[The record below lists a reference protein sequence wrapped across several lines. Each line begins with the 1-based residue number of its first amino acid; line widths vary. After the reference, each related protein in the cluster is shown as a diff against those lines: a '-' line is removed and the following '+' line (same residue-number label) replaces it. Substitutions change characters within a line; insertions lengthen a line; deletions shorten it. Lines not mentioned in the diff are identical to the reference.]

1 MAASIDAIPC
11 AYCGATPV
19 RLLKCGGCRIVRYCN
34 VICQKAHWKTHKLTC
49 KELSS
54 PGKKQEETPSTSPR
68 EASPPKG
75 EATSVG
81 NDEDGHWESTDEDEK
96 SPPRFP
102 LGTRVECCMG
112 PTWALGKVIKHGY
125 QEEGMSY
132 MASYQ
137 VQLDDGSLIYAPDD
151 LDTTIRLAPATAPP
165 PPVSS
170 SSSSSVP
177 RQRSVEG
184 KAGGAGIPEVF
195 RFPLGTRVDCRMQ
208 VVSQYPT
215 YLPNYPAMH
224 SISYTSSMT
233 HSYHHL

>member
-1 MAASIDAIPC
+1 M
-11 AYCGATPV
+11 
-19 RLLKCGGCRIVRYCN
+19 
-34 VICQKAHWKTHKLTC
+34 CQKAHWKVHKLTC
-49 KELSS
+49 TKDFAS
-54 PGKKQEETPSTSPR
+54 PKKHEVTPPITPR
-68 EASPPKG
+68 EPTPPKG

-81 NDEDGHWESTDEDEK
+81 NDEEGPYGSDEEEK
-96 SPPRFP
+96 APPRFP

-177 RQRSVEG
+177 RQRSDG
-184 KAGGAGIPEVF
+184 AKAGGGIPEVF

-208 VVSQYPT
+208 VD
-215 YLPNYPAMH
+215 
-224 SISYTSSMT
+224 
-233 HSYHHL
+233 

>member
-1 MAASIDAIPC
+1 MAASTVDSVPC
-11 AYCGATPV
+11 AYCGATPD
-19 RLLKCGGCRIVRYCN
+19 RLLKCGGCRTARYCN
-34 VICQKAHWKTHKLTC
+34 VVCQKAHWKVHKLTC
-49 KELSS
+49 TKDFAS
-54 PGKKQEETPSTSPR
+54 PKKHEVTPPITPR
-68 EASPPKG
+68 EPTPPKG

-81 NDEDGHWESTDEDEK
+81 NDEEGPYGSDEEEK
-96 SPPRFP
+96 APPRFP

-177 RQRSVEG
+177 RQRSDG
-184 KAGGAGIPEVF
+184 AKAGGGIPEVF

-208 VVSQYPT
+208 VD
-215 YLPNYPAMH
+215 
-224 SISYTSSMT
+224 
-233 HSYHHL
+233 

>member
-1 MAASIDAIPC
+1 M
-11 AYCGATPV
+11 
-19 RLLKCGGCRIVRYCN
+19 
-34 VICQKAHWKTHKLTC
+34 TC
-49 KELSS
+49 KDYSASS
-54 PGKKQEETPSTSPR
+54 TKKHEETPPITPR

-81 NDEDGHWESTDEDEK
+81 NDEEEGGHHRQRPWDESPDEEEK

-151 LDTTIRLAPATAPP
+151 LDTTIRLAPASAPP

-177 RQRSVEG
+177 RLRSDGG
-184 KAGGAGIPEVF
+184 KAGAGGIPEVF

-208 VVSQYPT
+208 VGC
-215 YLPNYPAMH
+215 
-224 SISYTSSMT
+224 
-233 HSYHHL
+233 